1 VLPLKQVK
9 PFPIWFHFCGLRLNL
24 KLFKISFSFY
34 STYKQYKL
42 FWYFLPFFKILKTQ
56 YWDFHSAEYF
66 FAFSH
71 SFKYQKFF
79 AAKTLT
85 QMSHLFCSR
94 IGSYR
99 LLLQMDY
106 LTRCLPWLLLGLDLM
121 LLFFWLT
128 EFFSFLDRISHY
140 LMTEA
145 FLLSSLPQYHWLLF
159 HHIAEEIQISSFLK
173 WHHIRLW
180 RSCCCSSSSC
190 LVSHVFYFFFF
201 FFISLVYYLKYPA
214 VTLFILLHCSSR

>member
-1 VLPLKQVK
+1 LK
-9 PFPIWFHFCGLRLNL
+9 FLFF
-24 KLFKISFSFY
+24 LFKHTNNINCFGIFSFLEY
-34 STYKQYKL
+34 SKL
-42 FWYFLPFFKILKTQ
+42 KIGIF
-56 YWDFHSAEYF
+56 YSAEYF

-106 LTRCLPWLLLGLDLM
+106 LTRCPPWLLLGLDLM

-128 EFFSFLDRISHY
+128 EFFSFTDLPIY

-201 FFISLVYYLKYPA
+201 YFISLVYYLKYPA
-214 VTLFILLHCSSR
+214 VTLFILLHCYSR

>member
-1 VLPLKQVK
+1 M
-9 PFPIWFHFCGLRLNL
+9 FYFCGLGLNL
-24 KLFKISFSFY
+24 KLLKFSFY

-42 FWYFLPFFKILKTQ
+42 FWYFFLFKILKTQ

-106 LTRCLPWLLLGLDLM
+106 LTRCPPWLLLGLDLM

-128 EFFSFLDRISHY
+128 EFFSFTDLPIY
-140 LMTEA
+140 LMTDGLPLVFSASVPLASVPSYCRGDPDQFILEMA
-145 FLLSSLPQYHWLLF
+145 SYSPMLLLLLF
-159 HHIAEEIQISSFLK
+159 FFL
-173 WHHIRLW
+173 
-180 RSCCCSSSSC
+180 
-190 LVSHVFYFFFF
+190 FG
-201 FFISLVYYLKYPA
+201 
-214 VTLFILLHCSSR
+214 

>member
-1 VLPLKQVK
+1 M
-9 PFPIWFHFCGLRLNL
+9 FYFCGLGLNL
-24 KLFKISFSFY
+24 KLLKFSFY

-42 FWYFLPFFKILKTQ
+42 FWYFFLFKILKTQ

-106 LTRCLPWLLLGLDLM
+106 WIRCPPWLLLGLDLM
-121 LLFFWLT
+121 LLSFDWLN
-128 EFFSFLDRISHY
+128 SSLFLIGNRISH
-140 LMTEA
+140 
-145 FLLSSLPQYHWLLF
+145 LSHD
-159 HHIAEEIQISSFLK
+159 
-173 WHHIRLW
+173 W
-180 RSCCCSSSSC
+180 RPSSC
-190 LVSHVFYFFFF
+190 LLCLSTTGFCFIILQRRSRSVHSWNGIIFAYDALVVVLLLLVWLVMSSTFFFF
-201 FFISLVYYLKYPA
+201 FLYIIGVPRRLYFPA
-214 VTLFILLHCSSR
+214 LQ

>member
-1 VLPLKQVK
+1 MLPLKQVK

-42 FWYFLPFFKILKTQ
+42 FWYFLLFKILKTQ

-66 FAFSH
+66 LFAFSH

-106 LTRCLPWLLLGLDLM
+106 LTRCPPWLLLGLDLM
-121 LLFFWLT
+121 LLFF
-128 EFFSFLDRISHY
+128 
-140 LMTEA
+140 
-145 FLLSSLPQYHWLLF
+145 
-159 HHIAEEIQISSFLK
+159 
-173 WHHIRLW
+173 
-180 RSCCCSSSSC
+180 
-190 LVSHVFYFFFF
+190 
-201 FFISLVYYLKYPA
+201 
-214 VTLFILLHCSSR
+214 

>member
-1 VLPLKQVK
+1 MV
-9 PFPIWFHFCGLRLNL
+9 F
-24 KLFKISFSFY
+24 FSFLKY
-34 STYKQYKL
+34 SKL
-42 FWYFLPFFKILKTQ
+42 KIGIF
-56 YWDFHSAEYF
+56 YSAEYF

-106 LTRCLPWLLLGLDLM
+106 LTRCPPWLLLGLDLM

-128 EFFSFLDRISHY
+128 EFFSFTDLPIY
-140 LMTEA
+140 LMTDG
-145 FLLSSLPQYHWLLF
+145 LPLVFSASVPLASVPSYCRGDSDQF
-159 HHIAEEIQISSFLK
+159 IF

-180 RSCCCSSSSC
+180 RSCCCSSFSC

-201 FFISLVYYLKYPA
+201 FFISLVYYLKCPA
-214 VTLFILLHCSSR
+214 VTLFILLHCSGL